1 MFIYGITY
9 IYELSGNCM
18 YELLNLVLS
27 LFGLAWVFLDT
38 NFQCVQLR
46 VVDCVIPDG
55 FTCFIWLHLYPYVGT
70 YNGME
75 YLKGWSDPCVTSM
88 QHFCALCLPRLLVP
102 HFSTDSLCF
111 FFLLVNYAHT
121 QWVLNVLHP
130 IIIKIHVGEKEF
142 ENTCNVV

>member
-1 MFIYGITY
+1 MRA
-9 IYELSGNCM
+9 
-18 YELLNLVLS
+18 V
-27 LFGLAWVFLDT
+27 
-38 NFQCVQLR
+38 R

-55 FTCFIWLHLYPYVGT
+55 FTCFIWLHLYLHVGT

-88 QHFCALCLPRLLVP
+88 QHFCALCLPKLLVP
-102 HFSTDSLCF
+102 HFSTDSLCV

-130 IIIKIHVGEKEF
+130 IIIR
-142 ENTCNVV
+142 NTCGWKRIWKYVQCLKTENMCLNTCTKRVLYFFFF